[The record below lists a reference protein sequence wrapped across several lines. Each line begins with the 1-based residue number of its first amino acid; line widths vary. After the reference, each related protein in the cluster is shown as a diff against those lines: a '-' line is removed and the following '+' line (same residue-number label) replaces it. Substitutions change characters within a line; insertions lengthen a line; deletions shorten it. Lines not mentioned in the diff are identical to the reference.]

1 MCYLWILDMSDEKLV
16 GYIYLV
22 YFIQPPSNI
31 YLKYIYYSIASREGG
46 NIILQFGNWVE
57 GAMWT

>member
-1 MCYLWILDMSDEKLV
+1 MSDEKLV

-46 NIILQFGNWVE
+46 NIILQFGN
-57 GAMWT
+57 